1 MHTYSPDGVRIAYD
15 VKGEGEPTLVFV
27 HGWCCDRSYW
37 QPQVQHLSQ
46 QYRVVAIDL
55 AGHGESGLNRAQWSM
70 QAFAADVVAVLE
82 QLGVATGVLIGHS
95 MGGPIVLEAGIRA
108 PDRVLG
114 VIGVEAFFDDW
125 SLIDAEPFRK
135 NFAETTT
142 AFVKSMFM
150 PESDRD
156 LIERVASDMAS
167 DSSAVGSGALEGIR
181 KWAADDFDRAF
192 REIKAPVR
200 MIQRERTPD
209 LLTQVR
215 RHAPSLTSFDIAVM
229 PGVSHFAMMEQPM
242 SFNRLLQGFVDGIA
256 AAHMRMGPAH
266 NLAKR

>member
-1 MHTYSPDGVRIAYD
+1 
-15 VKGEGEPTLVFV
+15 
-27 HGWCCDRSYW
+27 
-37 QPQVQHLSQ
+37 
-46 QYRVVAIDL
+46 
-55 AGHGESGLNRAQWSM
+55 M

-82 QLGVATGVLIGHS
+82 QLDVATAVLIGHS

-156 LIERVASDMAS
+156 LIERVASDMAIGP
-167 DSSAVGSGALEGIR
+167 SAVGIGALEGIR

-192 REIKAPVR
+192 REIKAPLR

-215 RHAPSLTSFDIAVM
+215 RHAPSLVSFDVAVM
-229 PGVSHFAMMEQPM
+229 P
-242 SFNRLLQGFVDGIA
+242 
-256 AAHMRMGPAH
+256 
-266 NLAKR
+266 

>member
-15 VKGEGEPTLVFV
+15 VTGEGQPTLVFV

-37 QPQVQHLSQ
+37 QPQVQHLSR

-55 AGHGESGLNRAQWSM
+55 AGHGESGLNRAKWTM
-70 QAFAADVVAVLE
+70 QAFADDVVAVLE
-82 QLGVATGVLIGHS
+82 QLDVANAVLIGHS
-95 MGGPIVLEAGIRA
+95 MGAPVVLEAGIRA
-108 PDRVLG
+108 SDRVLA

-125 SLIDAEPFRK
+125 SLIDPEPFRG

-142 AFVKSMFM
+142 AYVKSMFM

-156 LIERVASDMAS
+156 LIERVASDMALGP
-167 DSSAVGSGALEGIR
+167 SAVGIDALQSIQ

-200 MIQRERTPD
+200 MIQRKRTPD
-209 LLTQVR
+209 LLTNVR
-215 RHAPSLTSFDIAVM
+215 GHAPSLTSFDIAVM
-229 PGVSHFAMMEQPM
+229 PGVSHFAMMEQPQA
-242 SFNRLLQGFVDGIA
+242 FNRLLQGFIKELQ
-256 AAHMRMGPAH
+256 R
-266 NLAKR
+266 RI